1 MYNVIIN
8 AYTIA
13 PNWGSEQG
21 MGWNWIS
28 NLAKYCNFYI
38 ETEGEWQKEIDA
50 AVESHPY
57 KEHLHFYYNPL
68 PDEVRKMC

>member
-1 MYNVIIN
+1 MHTLLLLIGV
-8 AYTIA
+8 ASKE
-13 PNWGSEQG
+13 WD
-21 MGWNWIS
+21 WNWIS
-28 NLAKYCNFYI
+28 NLAKYCNLYI
-38 ETEGEWQKEIDA
+38 VTEGEWQKKIDA